1 MFTRQDRSRRLTLR
15 ATGAVSIAA
24 ALALLNGCIVQ
35 ERVYAPPPDGYTP
48 APSEYTPP
56 ANEYPPS
63 SQDYPQSSQDY
74 PQAAPAY
81 EYAEPRIEVRAAEPP
96 PPLPYYEQPPCP
108 EPGYLWT
115 PGYWGY
121 STEGYFWVP
130 GTWVMP
136 PQVGVLWTPGYW
148 GWGGG
153 VYVFHAGYWGPHVGF
168 YGGINYGGGYIGEG
182 YEGGRWERDR
192 FSYNTSVNNI
202 NTTIIHNTYNQTV
215 INNVTVNRVSYN
227 GGRGGVAAAP
237 SNRDQLAARES
248 HIPPPVMQTRHIN
261 EAARTPELQARVNQ
275 GRPPIA
281 ATPRPAAF
289 TAPNI
294 VRARGATIPPPTAP
308 GALRPAEQ
316 GNHSALETAAASSAI
331 RAASA
336 ALAAPTAI
344 RAAAAAPAA
353 PTAIRTAAAAPAAPT
368 AIHAAAA
375 APAAPTAIRTAAAT
389 AAAPTTPCATTT
401 AAAAPSSAT
410 AARRASADAARRGQA
425 RRQSLAGRIY
435 GPKRCRKPN
444 SLLIREFRAAF
455 EEGIHRAP
463 RAFALSDL
471 IVAQAAGA

>member
-15 ATGAVSIAA
+15 AIGAMSIAA

-35 ERVYAPPPDGYTP
+35 ERVYGPPPDGYTQP
-48 APSEYTPP
+48 PSEYTPP
-56 ANEYPPS
+56 ANEYPP
-63 SQDYPQSSQDY
+63 SSQDY

-308 GALRPAEQ
+308 RSTRVRVIVNL
-316 GNHSALETAAASSAI
+316 
-331 RAASA
+331 
-336 ALAAPTAI
+336 
-344 RAAAAAPAA
+344 
-353 PTAIRTAAAAPAAPT
+353 
-368 AIHAAAA
+368 
-375 APAAPTAIRTAAAT
+375 
-389 AAAPTTPCATTT
+389 
-401 AAAAPSSAT
+401 
-410 AARRASADAARRGQA
+410 ARR
-425 RRQSLAGRIY
+425 
-435 GPKRCRKPN
+435 P
-444 SLLIREFRAAF
+444 
-455 EEGIHRAP
+455 
-463 RAFALSDL
+463 
-471 IVAQAAGA
+471 